1 MQAIAKLPGVSH
13 LALPPHIDHRRRH
26 FIQFRDNELVGLSS
40 SSVPCAVVWSLVMRE
55 LIQGLNFEWSWTY
68 EHVRTGVGFGLNVLG
83 GGR

>member
-1 MQAIAKLPGVSH
+1 M
-13 LALPPHIDHRRRH
+13 
-26 FIQFRDNELVGLSS
+26 NELAGLSFG
-40 SSVPCAVVWSLVMRE
+40 SVPCAVVWSLVMRE